1 MSSSCEGVKKGFH
14 TFSPL
19 FYKITH
25 GASPYSPFGN
35 GHTGRLPAE
44 LLSFF
49 ISFLPQQSKG
59 KKPPPGQNSPV
70 LRGGRASGRG
80 PLCPKRLTN
89 IESPSSGASHDFI
102 KMRRSRFRFP
112 SSLSAEKHF
121 AQMPQKKRRTPM
133 RLLISHLF
141 LASAAKAKNSLTS
154 DV

>member
-1 MSSSCEGVKKGFH
+1 MSSSWKGVKKGFH

-19 FYKITH
+19 FYKITR
-25 GASPYSPFGN
+25 GASP
-35 GHTGRLPAE
+35 
-44 LLSFF
+44 
-49 ISFLPQQSKG
+49 
-59 KKPPPGQNSPV
+59 QNSCRSSFPFFPNKAKERNRRQGKIR
-70 LRGGRASGRG
+70 LYSGGGRASGRG

-141 LASAAKAKNSLTS
+141 LASAAKAKNSLMS